1 MDAQIANETTLLRPN
16 APSKG
21 GYRDVAVS
29 QRDEGR
35 DEMSLKGQLSQ
46 TAKGVAIG
54 VGPV

>member
-21 GYRDVAVS
+21 GCRDVAVS